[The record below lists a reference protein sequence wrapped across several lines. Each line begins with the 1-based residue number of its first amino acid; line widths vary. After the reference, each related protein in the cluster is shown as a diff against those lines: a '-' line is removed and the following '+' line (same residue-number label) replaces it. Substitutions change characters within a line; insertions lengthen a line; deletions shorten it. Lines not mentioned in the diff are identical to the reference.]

1 MNRQLALYG
10 LKWHPFSPEVPV
22 EALFRTPRID
32 SFCERVRLRLSEGGF
47 MMVTGLPGTGKSTT
61 LRVLSEELAD
71 IRDVQVGVLS
81 RPQASIAD
89 FYREMSDAFGVQL
102 RPHNRWNC
110 TQVLRARW
118 QAHIEASAYRP
129 LLLIDEA
136 QQAKQMLLEELRLL
150 SSAQL
155 DSRLLLTVVLAGDQ
169 RLTERLRCE
178 DLAPLASR
186 IRVKLTLDTASPEE
200 LRECLCH
207 AMRSAGSAKLM
218 TDGLVTTLCAHAQ
231 SNLRTLMNLA
241 GDLLD
246 LATQRELSP
255 PLDEKLF
262 FDAYPALNTTQGKV
276 AGRRR

>member
-1 MNRQLALYG
+1 MNRQLALYA
-10 LKWHPFSPEVPV
+10 LKHSPFSPGVPV
-22 EALFRTPRID
+22 EALYRSARTD
-32 SFCERVRLRLSEGGF
+32 SFCQRVRQRLGEGGF
-47 MMVTGLPGTGKSTT
+47 MMVTGAPGVGKSTT
-61 LRVLSEELAD
+61 LRVLTGDLSQ
-71 IRDVQVGVLS
+71 IRDVVVGVLS

-89 FYREMSDAFGVQL
+89 FYRELSDLFGVQL

-129 LLLIDEA
+129 VLLVDEA
-136 QQAKQMLLEELRLL
+136 QQAQPTLLEELRLL

-155 DSRLLLTVVLAGDQ
+155 DSRLLLTVVLAGDE
-169 RLTERLRCE
+169 RLTERLRCD

-186 IRVKLTLDTASPEE
+186 IRMKLTLDRISPEE
-200 LRECLCH
+200 LREYLCH
-207 AMRSAGSAKLM
+207 AMRCAGAPNLM
-218 TDGLVTTLCAHAQ
+218 TDGLLSTLCDHAQ
-231 SNLRTLMNLA
+231 GNLRALMNLA

-246 LATQRELSP
+246 LATQRELPP

-262 FDAYPALNTTQGKV
+262 FDAYPAPTTQAKA

>member
-1 MNRQLALYG
+1 MDKRLALYG
-10 LKWHPFSPEVPV
+10 LKWNPFSPEVPV
-22 EALFRTPRID
+22 EALHRTARID
-32 SFCERVRLRLSEGGF
+32 SFCQRVRQRIGEGGF
-47 MMVTGLPGTGKSTT
+47 MMVTGLAGVGKSTT
-61 LRVLSEELAD
+61 LRVLCGELSE

-89 FYREMSDAFGVQL
+89 FYRELSDLFGVQL

-118 QAHIEASAYRP
+118 QAYIEASAYRP
-129 LLLIDEA
+129 VLLVDEA
-136 QQAKQMLLEELRLL
+136 QQARQMLLEELRLL

-169 RLTERLRCE
+169 RLIERLRCD

-186 IRVKLTLDTASPEE
+186 IRVKLTLDSASPEE

-207 AMRSAGSAKLM
+207 AIRSAGAPRLM
-218 TDGLVTTLCAHAQ
+218 TDDLIATLCGHAQ
-231 SNLRTLMNLA
+231 NNLRALMNLA
-241 GDLLD
+241 ADLLD
-246 LATQRELSP
+246 LATQRELPP

-262 FDAYPALNTTQGKV
+262 FDAYPAPTQAKV